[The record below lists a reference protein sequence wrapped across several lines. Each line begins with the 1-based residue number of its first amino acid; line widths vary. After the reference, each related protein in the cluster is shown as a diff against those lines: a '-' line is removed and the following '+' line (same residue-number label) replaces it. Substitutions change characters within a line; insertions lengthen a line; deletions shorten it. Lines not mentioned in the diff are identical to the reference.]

1 VREIAAELLL
11 RRIAKPV
18 SLLQKVMLQPP
29 IDRPAVLWNSRLDRN
44 NIFAVLI
51 PYFMDESQKSRIT
64 LLDVAADA
72 DVSRSTVSLVIRNVP
87 SISETTRKRV
97 LRSIKKLGYVYHRGA
112 ASLRRQHSHAIGLIV
127 SDITNPF
134 FAEIIVAIEE
144 RLAEAGFVTL
154 LGNTSEKQS
163 KEERLLRTMQEFP
176 ADGILICPTL
186 VGEPLKRT
194 PNLGEVFPVVA
205 IARQVPGLDYVGN
218 DNAQGASLAIEHLFR
233 IGHRRIAFL
242 GADPNLA
249 VVVDDRLKG
258 YQQAFSQ
265 LQLKFDPLL
274 VLSTDLNRRG
284 GFDGVQKLMKA
295 KNPPSA
301 VLCFNDV
308 VALGAMEGLQRLG
321 LKPGVDIGIVGF
333 NNIPD
338 AAQCVPGLT
347 TIDNSPRQLGESAAE
362 LLLKRIEQRVAP
374 IRTLVLQPQ
383 LVVRESC
390 GANPREA
397 KHTGY

>member
-1 VREIAAELLL
+1 VELSA
-11 RRIAKPV
+11 RILEKT
-18 SLLQKVMLQPP
+18 
-29 IDRPAVLWNSRLDRN
+29 
-44 NIFAVLI
+44 
-51 PYFMDESQKSRIT
+51 YFMDEFKNSRIT
-64 LLDVAADA
+64 LLDIAADA

-87 SISETTRKRV
+87 SVAETTRKRV
-97 LRSIKKLGYVYHRGA
+97 LRSMKKLGYVYHRGA
-112 ASLRRQHSHAIGLIV
+112 ANLRRQHSHAIGLIV

-154 LGNTSEKQS
+154 LGNTSEDHS

-176 ADGILICPTL
+176 ADGILICPTQ
-186 VGEPLKRT
+186 GEALKRT

-205 IARQVPGLDYVGN
+205 IARLVPGLDYVGI
-218 DNAQGASLAIEHLFR
+218 DNAQGALLAIEHLYR

-242 GADPNLA
+242 GANPNLLA
-249 VVVDDRLKG
+249 IDDRLRG

-274 VLSTDLNRRG
+274 VVPSDLNRRG

-308 VALGAMEGLQRLG
+308 VALGAMEGIQRQG
-321 LKPGVDIGIVGF
+321 RKPGVDVGIVGF

-383 LVVRESC
+383 LIVRESC
-390 GANPREA
+390 GANSRET
-397 KHTGY
+397 KHAV

>member
-1 VREIAAELLL
+1 
-11 RRIAKPV
+11 
-18 SLLQKVMLQPP
+18 
-29 IDRPAVLWNSRLDRN
+29 
-44 NIFAVLI
+44 
-51 PYFMDESQKSRIT
+51 MDEFPKSRIT
-64 LLDVAADA
+64 LLDIAADA
-72 DVSRSTVSLVIRNVP
+72 EVSRSTVSLVIRNVP
-87 SISETTRKRV
+87 SVAETTRKRV

-112 ASLRRQHSHAIGLIV
+112 ASLRRQHSHAVGLIV

-144 RLAEAGFVTL
+144 SLAEAGIVTL
-154 LGNTSEKQS
+154 LGNTSEDYS

-176 ADGILICPTL
+176 ADGILICPAL
-186 VGEPLKRT
+186 NGEPLKGDS
-194 PNLGEVFPVVA
+194 NLKDAFPMVA
-205 IARQVPGLDYVGN
+205 FARQLPGLDYVGV
-218 DNAQGASLAIEHLFR
+218 DNAKGAFLAVEHLYR

-242 GADPNLA
+242 GANPNLLA
-249 VVVDDRLKG
+249 SDDRLKG
-258 YQQAFSQ
+258 YQQAFSE
-265 LQLKFDPLL
+265 LQLAFDPSL
-274 VLSTDLNRRG
+274 VLSSDLSRRG

-321 LKPGVDIGIVGF
+321 RKPGIDAGIVGF

-338 AAQCVPGLT
+338 AAQCVPALT

-390 GANPREA
+390 GANSREV
-397 KHTGY
+397 KSCSC

>member
-1 VREIAAELLL
+1 VINADWIETIHCRLNL
-11 RRIAKPV
+11 
-18 SLLQKVMLQPP
+18 P
-29 IDRPAVLWNSRLDRN
+29 I
-44 NIFAVLI
+44 
-51 PYFMDESQKSRIT
+51 FMDEFQKSRIT
-64 LLDVAADA
+64 LLDIAADA

-87 SISETTRKRV
+87 SVAETTRKRV

-112 ASLRRQHSHAIGLIV
+112 ASLRRQYSHAVGLIV

-154 LGNTSEKQS
+154 LGNTSEDRS

-186 VGEPLKRT
+186 HGEPLKKT
-194 PNLGEVFPVVA
+194 PNLGEVFPIVA
-205 IARQVPGLDYVGN
+205 IARRVPGLDYVGI
-218 DNAQGASLAIEHLFR
+218 DNAQGAFLAIEHLYR

-242 GADPNLA
+242 GANPNLLA
-249 VVVDDRLKG
+249 ADDRLRG
-258 YQQAFSQ
+258 YQQGFSQ

-274 VLSTDLNRRG
+274 VLSTELNRRG

-301 VLCFNDV
+301 VLCLNDV

-321 LKPGVDIGIVGF
+321 RKPGIDVGIVGF

-390 GANPREA
+390 GANSRDA
-397 KHTGY
+397 KKYGLVADHRHGATPIG